1 MVVATWE
8 KHAPEIEQLLAA
20 VRDKPVQA
28 TFRALT
34 PFQVNMFRTE
44 LARLSVGMV
53 VPLSEDIDLLV
64 WRGEYDP
71 QIGRTSEFQ
80 NLLEAI

>member
-1 MVVATWE
+1 
-8 KHAPEIEQLLAA
+8 
-20 VRDKPVQA
+20 
-28 TFRALT
+28 
-34 PFQVNMFRTE
+34 MFRTE